1 MIFRELKTLEIKG
14 RFKFYPYLVC
24 GVDKEIYQLTH
35 FKKRRTCYFK
45 HIKYN
50 DKRKGYQINS
60 VWVSKNRLIKNFI
73 EKIEVIEV

>member
-1 MIFRELKTLEIKG
+1 MIFNTIQTLKIKG

-45 HIKYN
+45 LIKYN
-50 DKRKGYQINS
+50 EERKGYRINS
-60 VWVSKNRLIKNFI
+60 QWVSKNRLINNFI
-73 EKIEVIEV
+73 EKIEVIEI